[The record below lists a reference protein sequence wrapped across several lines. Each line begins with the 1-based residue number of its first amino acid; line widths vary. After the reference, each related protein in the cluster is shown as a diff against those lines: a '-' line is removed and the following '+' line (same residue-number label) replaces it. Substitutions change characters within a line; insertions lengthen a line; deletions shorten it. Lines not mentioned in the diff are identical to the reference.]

1 MTTELISNMPEK
13 LSIYLDFI
21 DIFIRTVEK
30 TKRNR
35 NIGDLGTKLLKTGL
49 GLMVVAPDIVV
60 EKYTLWRAL
69 AMEGGNFEK
78 IVSAFGNVVL
88 EMRKDLIGETD
99 RNVEDVL
106 DIFLK
111 G

>member
-1 MTTELISNMPEK
+1 MISEK

-21 DIFIRTVEK
+21 EIFIKSTERA
-30 TKRNR
+30 KRNK
-35 NIGDLGTKLLKTGL
+35 NIGELGTRLLKTGL
-49 GLMVVAPDIVV
+49 GLMIVAPDSVV
-60 EKYTLWRAL
+60 KQYTLWKAL

-78 IVSAFGNVVL
+78 IVSAFGAVIM